1 MEDAGSGD
9 DLLPGAL
16 CNHSGVYQV
25 IHNAHRLPH
34 KVLLRARDLF
44 PRCKVCGDAVRF
56 RLLKQIGKPAPV
68 RAKRVRKKSAG
79 RS

>member
-1 MEDAGSGD
+1 MEGAGSGD

-16 CNHSGVYQV
+16 CSQSGVYQV
-25 IHNAHRLPH
+25 IHHAHREPH
-34 KVLLRARDLF
+34 KVLLRTRDLF

-56 RLLKQIGKPAPV
+56 RLLKHIGQPALV

-79 RS
+79 R

>member
-1 MEDAGSGD
+1 MEDASSGD

-16 CNHSGVYQV
+16 CSQSGVYQV
-25 IHNAHRLPH
+25 IHNAHRPPH

-56 RLLKQIGKPAPV
+56 RLVKKVNQLTPV

-79 RS
+79 R